1 MARIELENVSYS
13 YDGKTKAVE
22 NVSLCFPQE
31 GSYSLLGPSG
41 CGKTTLLKII
51 MGLLQPQQGRVLF
64 DGKDITN
71 VPVEDRDIA
80 MVFQFPVVYPMS
92 CFDNLMFPLR
102 RRKISRKEK
111 ERIVF
116 QVAELLEIRHLLSE
130 PANRLGPADA
140 QTVALGRA
148 LAKGTSVVLLDEPLS
163 SVEPERRLSLRAK
176 IRRVQEEEKKL
187 FIYVTH
193 DQSEALTLSDK
204 VTVMKDGK
212 VVQYGSKEEIYEDPA
227 DVFVGYFIGSP
238 GMNIIKG
245 RHRRALLDFGDF
257 SWPIPA
263 EVQRYL
269 EEDKEIQMGIRPEYV
284 QVSKHPREESL
295 LFTCYEIEEK
305 GRGIRVLYLRSESGR
320 NEIKASGS
328 YYEVS
333 IGDKVW
339 VTFPID
345 KVKLYDAQ
353 GKKLSDFR

>member
-1 MARIELENVSYS
+1 MARLELENVSYS
-13 YDGKTKAVE
+13 YDGRTKAVE

-51 MGLLQPQQGRVLF
+51 MGLLQPQQGRVMF

-71 VPVEDRDIA
+71 VPIEDRDIA

-92 CFDNLMFPLR
+92 CFNNLMFPLQ
-102 RRKISRKEK
+102 RRKIPKKEK
-111 ERIVF
+111 EKIIFR
-116 QVAELLEIRHLLSE
+116 VAELLEIKHLLYE

-148 LAKGTSVVLLDEPLS
+148 LVKGTSVVLLDEPLS

-176 IRRVQEEEKKL
+176 IKRVQEEEKKL

-193 DQSEALTLSDK
+193 DQSEALTLSEK
-204 VTVMKDGK
+204 VAVMKDGK

-238 GMNIIKG
+238 GMNIVRGEYRSTK
-245 RHRRALLDFGDF
+245 LNFGDF
-257 SWPIPA
+257 SLSA
-263 EVQRYL
+263 SVEAQKCL
-269 EEDKEIQMGIRPEYV
+269 EEGKEIQMGIRPEYV
-284 QVSKHPREESL
+284 RVSKYPEEGGF

-305 GRGIRVLYLRSESGR
+305 GRGIRVLYLRSENNR
-320 NEIKASGS
+320 NEIKASGGYHDIS
-328 YYEVS
+328 V
-333 IGDKVW
+333 GDKVW
-339 VTFPID
+339 VVFPAD
-345 KVKLYDAQ
+345 KVKLYDMW
-353 GKKLSDFR
+353 GKRIV